1 MLKRHYDKIIAGC
14 CFLFLFANLGLAST
28 AFSVHQPYIVAIP
41 GVGDSG
47 GSLILSVRTAV
58 SLLAMLFVDRY
69 YSVLDVRWGVFLATL
84 ATACGF
90 LVYSFAGSLP
100 VFLAGAVFLG
110 LGYGLGGM
118 VAVTYIANRW
128 FAGGL
133 GAMIGFASMGSGV
146 ATIVM
151 PVVVLQIIHA
161 TSLAGAFR
169 FEAALAAAVG
179 ALVVLVLR
187 NRPSDLGID
196 PYRPAPDAGGEGK
209 RGGKR
214 SRAHRPMREAPAG
227 EHLLLMVSMT
237 GVGIFSC
244 CAITYISV
252 LATSNGFSPVLAAL
266 LVSIAGIAL
275 TLSKF
280 VTGELFDHLGGAA
293 ATAILFAIG
302 IAGYVLCCAAGLG
315 NAGIMVAG
323 AVLMG
328 AGISLGS
335 VGVSVWSID
344 LSSRANRDREIR
356 NFQVAY
362 AIGAFISNTLPG
374 FIKDA
379 VGTYVASYAAVAA
392 VAALAAFIILRYYL
406 RYTDRTAAES

>member
-28 AFSVHQPYIVAIP
+28 AFSVHQPYIVAIE
-41 GVGDSG
+41 GVGDAG

-69 YSVLDVRWGVFLATL
+69 YSALDVRRGVFFATL

-90 LVYSFAGSLP
+90 FIYSFAGSLP

-151 PVVVLQIIHA
+151 PMMVLQIIHGA
-161 TSLAGAFR
+161 SLAAAFR
-169 FEAALAAAVG
+169 FEGALAAAVG

-196 PYRPAPDAGGEGK
+196 PYQAPPAEGGEGK
-209 RGGKR
+209 RRRRG
-214 SRAHRPMREAPAG
+214 SRESRPMREAPPR
-227 EHLLLMVSMT
+227 EHLLLMAAMT

-244 CAITYISV
+244 CAVTYISV

-266 LVSIAGIAL
+266 LVSVAGIAL

-302 IAGYVLCCAAGLG
+302 IAGYGLCCAAGLG
-315 NAGIMVAG
+315 NAGVMVAG
-323 AVLMG
+323 AALMG

-379 VGTYVASYAAVAA
+379 VGTYVASYAAVAV
-392 VAALAAFIILRYYL
+392 VAALAALVILRYYL
-406 RYTDRTAAES
+406 RYTDRTASA

>member
-14 CFLFLFANLGLAST
+14 CFLFLFANLGMAST
-28 AFSVHQPYIVAIP
+28 AFSVHQPYIVAME
-41 GVGDSG
+41 GVGDGG

-58 SLLAMLFVDRY
+58 SLLAMVFVDRY
-69 YSVLDVRWGVFLATL
+69 YSALDVRRGIFFATM
-84 ATACGF
+84 ATAAGF
-90 LVYSFAGSLP
+90 LVYSMAGTLP
-100 VFLAGAVFLG
+100 IFLVGAVFLG

-128 FAGGL
+128 FSKGL
-133 GAMIGFASMGSGV
+133 GAMVGFASMGSGV

-161 TSLAGAFR
+161 TSLSGAFA
-169 FEAALAAAVG
+169 FEAVLAAVIG
-179 ALVVLVLR
+179 GVTALLLR
-187 NRPSDLGID
+187 NRPSDLGLE
-196 PYRPAPDAGGEGK
+196 PSTAPAKSSKAS
-209 RGGKR
+209 R
-214 SRAHRPMREAPAG
+214 SRAHCPMREAPPS
-227 EHLLLMVSMT
+227 EHLLLMAAMT
-237 GVGIFSC
+237 GVGVFSC
-244 CAITYISV
+244 CGITYISV
-252 LATSNGFSPVLAAL
+252 LASSNGFSPVLAAL

-293 ATAILFAIG
+293 ATAILFSIG
-302 IAGYVLCCAAGLG
+302 IAGYGLCCLAGLG

-323 AVLMG
+323 AVLVG
-328 AGISLGS
+328 TGLSLGS

-344 LSSRANRDREIR
+344 LSSCANRDKEIK

-362 AIGAFISNTLPG
+362 AIGGFISNTLPG

-379 VGTYVASYAAVAA
+379 VGTYVASYGAVAL
-392 VAALAAFIILRYYL
+392 VAATAAFIILRYYL
-406 RYTDRTAAES
+406 RYSDRSASVAGE

>member
-14 CFLFLFANLGLAST
+14 CFLFLFANLGMAST
-28 AFSVHQPYIVAIP
+28 AFSVHQPYIVAMEGI
-41 GVGDSG
+41 GDGG

-58 SLLAMLFVDRY
+58 SLLAMVFVDRY
-69 YSVLDVRWGVFLATL
+69 YGALDVHRGVFFATM

-90 LVYSFAGSLP
+90 IVYSMAGSLP
-100 VFLAGAVFLG
+100 VFLAGAVLLG

-128 FAGGL
+128 FARGL
-133 GAMIGFASMGSGV
+133 GAMVGFASMGSGV

-151 PVVVLQIIHA
+151 PVVVLQVIHA
-161 TSLAGAFR
+161 TSLSGAFA
-169 FEAALAAAVG
+169 FEAALAAAIG
-179 ALVVLVLR
+179 AVAALVLR
-187 NRPSDLGID
+187 NRPSDMGLE
-196 PYRPAPDAGGEGK
+196 PSAALPAAP
-209 RGGKR
+209 RGRRG
-214 SRAHRPMREAPAG
+214 RAHRPMREAPAS
-227 EHLLLMVSMT
+227 EHLLLMVAMT

-244 CAITYISV
+244 CGITYISV

-293 ATAILFAIG
+293 ATAILFSVG
-302 IAGYVLCCAAGLG
+302 IAGYSLCCLAGWG

-323 AVLMG
+323 AVLVG
-328 AGISLGS
+328 AGLSLGS

-344 LSSRANRDREIR
+344 LSSRANREKEIK

-374 FIKDA
+374 FVMDA
-379 VGTYVASYAAVAA
+379 VGTYTASYGAVAA
-392 VAALAAFIILRYYL
+392 VAAAAAFIILRYYL
-406 RYTDRTAAES
+406 RYADRAAAGAGE